1 MANEVTGDSLDLL
14 FEMLEEEGLMEAMFD
29 AETDDIIAQVILT
42 TIAHEYIITGIFR
55 AFSIMN

>member
-14 FEMLEEEGLMEAMFD
+14 FEMLEEEELMEAMFD

-42 TIAHEYIITGIFR
+42 TIAHKYITTGIFR
-55 AFSIMN
+55 TFSIMN

>member
-14 FEMLEEEGLMEAMFD
+14 FEMLEEEELMEAMFD

-42 TIAHEYIITGIFR
+42 TIANKYITTGIFR
-55 AFSIMN
+55 AFSIKN